1 MNDMLI
7 LVMDMNT
14 GETVATLNGE
24 TETLNKDVM
33 IELLGEVIEFL
44 RREPSVLD
52 EEENEHE

>member
-7 LVMDMNT
+7 LVMDTNT
-14 GETVATLNGE
+14 GETVATLDGE

>member
-7 LVMDMNT
+7 LVMNMNT
-14 GETVATLNGE
+14 GETVATLEGD
-24 TETLNKDVM
+24 TENLNKEET
-33 IELLGEVIEFL
+33 IELLEEAVKFL